1 MTLEKIDLR
10 NLPTVW
16 QAKNLSSKDEED
28 ESKVDGSKMTVNPE
42 EKYRKKRIVTP
53 AANTKWKRVTRVQEL
68 LNYCRWKV
76 GELETCEKPVST
88 ILNVLHAYRKGEL
101 DKISEGYMAA
111 IETHKDLVDRAIA
124 TMDKPADK
132 STAGSWLSAGRIAI
146 AKEKF
151 TLWLESILSGSS
163 CESKKAYVDYVK
175 LYLNW
180 KLTGKRSKLLKD
192 WIIEICDVLI
202 ENPSEWKVNTY
213 THQILHLTDKIPEL
227 PEEQKKYAD
236 ESIKQAS
243 EDISNAPIEDISK
256 AEPTEAPN
264 WEAMYNHKYQECEEL
279 KENNELL
286 EKNKLDLLSK
296 LEQITKLYNDAMQAK
311 STSIDL
317 DAFVA
322 SLQSKK
328 VSEFTIKF

>member
-10 NLPTVW
+10 NLPTAW
-16 QAKNLSSKDEED
+16 RAKSLSNKDEED
-28 ESKVDGSKMTVNPE
+28 ELKIDGSKMTVNPE

-53 AANTKWKRVTRVQEL
+53 AANTKWKRTTKVQEL

-76 GELETCEKPVST
+76 GELKTCEKPVST
-88 ILNVLHAYRKGEL
+88 VLNVLHAYRKGEL

-132 STAGSWLSAGRIAI
+132 SAAGSWLSAGRIRVG
-146 AKEKF
+146 KERF
-151 TLWLESILSGSS
+151 TSWLESLLSGSN
-163 CESKKAYVDYVK
+163 CESKKAYTDYVK

-180 KLTGKRSKLLKD
+180 KLAGKRSKLLKD
-192 WIIEICDVLI
+192 WVIEVCDILI
-202 ENPSEWKVNTY
+202 ENPLEWKVNTY
-213 THQILHLTDKIPEL
+213 THQIIHLTNGIPDL
-227 PEEQKKYAD
+227 PKEQKQYAD
-236 ESIKQAS
+236 ESIKQAV
-243 EDISNAPIEDISK
+243 EDTNDIPVEDISK
-256 AEPTEAPN
+256 EELTEAPD
-264 WEAMYNHKYQECEEL
+264 WESMYNSKCQECEEL

-286 EKNKLDLLSK
+286 EKNRLDLLSK
-296 LEQITKLYNDAMQAK
+296 LEQMTKLYNDALQAK
-311 STSIDL
+311 STSVDL